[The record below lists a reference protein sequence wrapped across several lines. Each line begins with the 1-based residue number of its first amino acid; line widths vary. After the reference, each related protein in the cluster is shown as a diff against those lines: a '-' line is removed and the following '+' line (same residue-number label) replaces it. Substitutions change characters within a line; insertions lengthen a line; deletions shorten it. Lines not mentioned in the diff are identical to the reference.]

1 MSTVLKVLIMV
12 VGFQLCVGLYGASSS
27 DDKKVN
33 ETIHNLHRLFQ
44 VYEVCVKEQNKTIGK
59 MQFKVYKGST
69 LTCVIDY
76 ILPEGDG
83 AKKKNA
89 ELLLKIALKKI
100 NSLKINSLD
109 CAVIETQIDAD
120 NKASL
125 ALFEQQGFKAV
136 DKKPHILGTSI
147 FLQKR
152 M

>member
-1 MSTVLKVLIMV
+1 MSTVLKALIIV

-44 VYEVCVKEQNKTIGK
+44 VYEVSVKEQDKEVGK
-59 MQFKVYKGST
+59 MQFKVYKGPT
-69 LTCVIDY
+69 VTCVIDY
-76 ILPEGDG
+76 ILPEGNG
-83 AKKKNA
+83 TKKKNEA
-89 ELLLKIALKKI
+89 LLIEIALKKI
-100 NSLKINSLD
+100 NSIK

-125 ALFEQQGFKAV
+125 ALFEKQGFRQV
-136 DKKPHILGTSI
+136 EKKSHILGTSI